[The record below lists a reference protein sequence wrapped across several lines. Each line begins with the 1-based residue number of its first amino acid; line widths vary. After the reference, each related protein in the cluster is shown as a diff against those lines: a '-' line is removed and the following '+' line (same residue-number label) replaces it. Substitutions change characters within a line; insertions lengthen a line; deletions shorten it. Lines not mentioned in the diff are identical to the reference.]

1 MAGKPHDANAKGAE
15 ARAAKRARLE
25 QELRA
30 NLLKRKEQGR
40 ARKQPDPVT
49 IREDRQAPKE

>member
-1 MAGKPHDANAKGAE
+1 MAGKAHDANAKGPD
-15 ARAAKRARLE
+15 AREAKRARLE

-40 ARKQPDPVT
+40 ARKPPDPLT
-49 IREDRQAPKE
+49 NREDRQAPKE